1 MDVLLES
8 LPTML
13 RYTIIVMAGIVV
25 MEKCR
30 NMALQNAVE
39 RPCSRDGWLSALLVV
54 GIAHLL
60 GSLSPIPFSAVWWVS
75 FTQGGDWYVI
85 WPRLLGMS
93 CAWFVAGWYGW
104 HQGCKAWVK

>member
-8 LPTML
+8 LPTIL
-13 RYTIIVMAGIVV
+13 RYTIVVMAGIVV

-30 NMALQNAVE
+30 NMALQNAFE
-39 RPCSRDGWLSALLVV
+39 RPLPRDGWMAALLFM
-54 GIAHLL
+54 

-75 FTQGGDWYVI
+75 FTQGGDWFVI